1 MNALTKVKSA
11 ALLILLLA
19 LFVATVEPMAC
30 LLFVV
35 GITVGFSVTLV

>member
-1 MNALTKVKSA
+1 MNALTSA
-11 ALLILLLA
+11 ALLIFLLA

-35 GITVGFSVTLV
+35 GIVVGFSVTLR

>member
-1 MNALTKVKSA
+1 MNALTSA

-30 LLFVV
+30 LLFVT
-35 GITVGFSVTLV
+35 GITVGFSVTLL